1 MLVIRLVKQNQ
12 LTFFSIEISKPLPAP
27 VYSVRPTL
35 VVNTD
40 QIPDHTYTRAVSSAD
55 ISLLKTTSSE
65 RSLMS

>member
-12 LTFFSIEISKPLPAP
+12 LTFFSIEISKPFPAP

-40 QIPDHTYTRAVSSAD
+40 QIPDHT
-55 ISLLKTTSSE
+55 
-65 RSLMS
+65 